1 MAEDRSADSDR
12 EKQIR
17 RIMKRVESQLRKELK
32 PGRHTFDET
41 EDQAIEIGDEIKKVI
56 VEEVNRDCGSGFTGS
71 RVSCSCGARACYKR
85 DQERVLISCAGIHRF
100 KRAYYYCHACRRG
113 WCPLD
118 EMLALPDTGE
128 CSRRLRSLVAR
139 FCCYLPYRLVAEEL
153 EVICGVRLAPSTIER
168 IARSVGDRVAQEW
181 QDRERLVWLD
191 RAPASEQRPRRL
203 HLSMDGVMIFVNGE
217 WREAKLGCA
226 YQTSGR
232 GSDGGVTRSRYYATL
247 ANSHAFGR
255 RLRTLSHWEG
265 ADRCG
270 QVAIVA
276 DGGPWIWKEVGKY
289 FPLKTQI
296 LDFYHVTEHL
306 WAVANAWFGEQSE
319 QAGCWME
326 QQKSRLLA
334 NEVGNVITEVMQWR
348 PRKEA
353 DRKVRRNLLE
363 YLETHRSR
371 MTYKTFSEQGWHIG
385 SGVIEAGCKCVVK
398 ARMGGAGMRWSD
410 SGAEAMLHLCA
421 AWRSSDRVDF
431 GKYAN

>member
-1 MAEDRSADSDR
+1 MASDHSLDSDL

-32 PGRHTFDET
+32 PGPHTFDET

-56 VEEVNRDCGSGFTGS
+56 VEEVNRDCGSGFAGS
-71 RVSCSCGARACYKR
+71 RIPCSCGGRARYKR
-85 DQERVLISCAGIHRF
+85 RQERMLISCTGVHSLE
-100 KRAYYYCHACRRG
+100 RAYYYCNGCRRG

-118 EMLALPDTGE
+118 LVLALPSTGE

-153 EVICGVRLAPSTIER
+153 EVICGVRLAASTIER
-168 IARSVGDRVAQEW
+168 IARSVGDRIAQEW
-181 QDRERLVWLD
+181 QERERLVWQD
-191 RAPASEQRPRRL
+191 RAPASEQRPCRL
-203 HLSMDGVMIFVNGE
+203 HLSMDGAMIFVDGQ

-232 GSDGGVTRSRYYATL
+232 GPEGGVTRSHFYATL
-247 ANSHAFGR
+247 ANSRAFGR

-276 DGGPWIWKEVGKY
+276 DGGPWIWQEVGKY
-289 FPLKTQI
+289 FPMKTQI
-296 LDFYHVTEHL
+296 LDFYHLSEHL
-306 WAVANAWFGEQSE
+306 WALANAWFGEQSE
-319 QAGCWME
+319 QARLWMDE
-326 QQKSRLLA
+326 QKSRLMA
-334 NEVGNVITEVMQWR
+334 NDVQGVITQVMQWS

-353 DRKVRRNLLE
+353 DREIRRNLLA

-371 MTYKTFSEQGWHIG
+371 TAYGTFSDQGWHIG

-398 ARMGGAGMRWSD
+398 ARMGGAGMRWSAP
-410 SGAEAMLHLCA
+410 GAEAMLHLCA
-421 AWRSSDRVDF
+421 TWRSSERADF
-431 GKYAN
+431 RKYAN